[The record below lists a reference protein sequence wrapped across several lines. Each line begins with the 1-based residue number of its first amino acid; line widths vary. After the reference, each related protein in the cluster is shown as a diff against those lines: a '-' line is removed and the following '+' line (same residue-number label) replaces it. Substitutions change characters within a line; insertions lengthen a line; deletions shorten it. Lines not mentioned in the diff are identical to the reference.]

1 MPNVLQTHLVANL
14 QQPEKM
20 PFLKESLGIKSPQFY
35 WEMLIE
41 IILPT
46 VNKTFFFISCCC
58 LYVLFQKRS
67 RIFLAPEQFGF
78 LQSFPKIQFYN
89 YSLLSKVVSLTN
101 CSHHLRAVPK
111 ASIDYIC
118 LFRSVMGP
126 NYCGVFFTYTAQ
138 HNRTQVFR
146 LPARVTFR
154 IGFYNSKNSKGW
166 ETLYSGSPPGL
177 HQDSH

>member
-35 WEMLIE
+35 WEMLRE

-58 LYVLFQKRS
+58 LYVLLQKQS

-78 LQSFPKIQFYN
+78 LQSFLKIQFYN

-101 CSHHLRAVPK
+101 CSHDLRAVPK
-111 ASIDYIC
+111 TSIDYIC
-118 LFRSVMGP
+118 LFKSVMGP
-126 NYCGVFFTYTAQ
+126 NNCGVFSPT
-138 HNRTQVFR
+138 
-146 LPARVTFR
+146 LPGI
-154 IGFYNSKNSKGW
+154 IGHRY
-166 ETLYSGSPPGL
+166 LR
-177 HQDSH
+177 